1 MRNAVPEKFVKPNS
15 EWCNLMAFRSVSG
28 ELWGMV
34 SQNNVQ
40 NKVQNYAAFK
50 GHMQRMVRNVLQES
64 FRKQDSE
71 SCNLVAFQ
79 GSVLRYLGYAVLSQK
94 KEKVKKKD

>member
-1 MRNAVPEKFVKPNS
+1 
-15 EWCNLMAFRSVSG
+15 
-28 ELWGMV
+28 
-34 SQNNVQ
+34 
-40 NKVQNYAAFK
+40 
-50 GHMQRMVRNVLQES
+50 MVRNILQES

-94 KEKVKKKD
+94 KEKVKKERLKIIQYSDLYSPYTESSKERSPRKYCKTGLELA